1 MTGATVPAAR
11 TLELRVEHT
20 GRATSLICRGEL
32 DARTAGRLGRAIDAA
47 LAGTS
52 VLVYLDLEDVVSVD
66 ATGARLVAATI
77 RRCTA
82 ERVHLEL
89 WPGIAVARMLVASG
103 VPLPR
108 RAYPSR
114 PCRLAGGL
122 GVVSDRRDSGPHP
135 VGAIPPAAPE
145 ASIGP

>member
-1 MTGATVPAAR
+1 MTIPAAR

-20 GRATSLICRGEL
+20 GRAVSLICRGAL
-32 DARTAGRLGRAIDAA
+32 DACGAARLGRAIDAA
-47 LAGTS
+47 LEHPF
-52 VLVYLDLEDVVSVD
+52 VLVYVDLEDVASID
-66 ATGARLVAATI
+66 AAGARLVAATI

-82 ERVHLEL
+82 QRVHLEL

-114 PCRLAGGL
+114 PCHLAAGL
-122 GVVSDRRDSGPHP
+122 GVESGRPDSGPHP
-135 VGAIPPAAPE
+135 VRAIPTAAPQ